1 MLSPLLDNL
10 ARAFSGLPGIGRK
23 TAQRLAIHLVSR
35 KPELAR
41 ELASALTEA
50 VEQVGHCS
58 QCRNLTEETF
68 CQICRD
74 AKRDETLL
82 CVVESPMDVV
92 AIESSGGY
100 RGRYFV
106 LFGRLSPIDGVG
118 PEQLHLDALE
128 QLVIDSPIQELILAT
143 NLTVEGEATAH
154 YISEVV
160 KRQGVSVS
168 RIAQGVPTGGELE
181 FVDGQTLGLA
191 IRGRSH
197 Y

>member
-1 MLSPLLDNL
+1 MSSPLLENL
-10 ARAFSGLPGIGRK
+10 AKSLSALPGIGRK
-23 TAQRLAIHLVSR
+23 TSQRLAIHLVSQ
-35 KPELAR
+35 KPQLAR
-41 ELASALTEA
+41 DLSAALVEA
-50 VEQVGHCS
+50 VDKVGQCDR
-58 QCRNLTEETF
+58 CRNLTEQPL
-68 CQICRD
+68 CDICRD
-74 AKRDETLL
+74 LKRDEALI

-106 LFGRLSPIDGVG
+106 LYGRLSPIDGIGPQQLQLPKLERLVG
-118 PEQLHLDALE
+118 EQPVSE
-128 QLVIDSPIQELILAT
+128 VILAT

-154 YISEVV
+154 FIAERMRARGL
-160 KRQGVSVS
+160 KVS

-191 IRGRSH
+191 IRGRAN

>member
-1 MLSPLLDNL
+1 MLSPLLDKL
-10 ARAFSGLPGIGRK
+10 ARAFAALPGIGRK
-23 TAQRLAIHLVSR
+23 TSQRLAIHLISQ
-35 KPELAR
+35 KPEVAV
-41 ELASALTEA
+41 ALSEALREA
-50 VEQVGHCS
+50 VDQVAHCS
-58 QCRNLTEETF
+58 QCRNLTEEPL

-74 AKRDETLL
+74 PKRDDSLL

-118 PEQLHLDALE
+118 PEQLHLDRLE
-128 QLVIDSPIQELILAT
+128 QLVSDLPVDEVILAT

-154 YISEVV
+154 FISEMV
-160 KRQGVSVS
+160 KRQGVRVS

-191 IRGRSH
+191 IRGRAN

>member
-10 ARAFSGLPGIGRK
+10 ARAFGALPGIGRK
-23 TAQRLAIHLVSR
+23 TAQRLAIHLVSQ
-35 KPELAR
+35 KPEVAR
-41 ELASALTEA
+41 ELSDALREA
-50 VEQVGHCS
+50 VDQVGHCE
-58 QCRNLTEETF
+58 QCRNLTEEPL
-68 CQICRD
+68 CQLCRD
-74 AKRDETLL
+74 VKRDDSTL

-92 AIESSGGY
+92 AIEASGGY

-106 LFGRLSPIDGVG
+106 LFGRLSPIDAVG
-118 PEQLHLDALE
+118 PEQLHLDSLE
-128 QLVIDSPIQELILAT
+128 QLVTDLPVEEVILAT

-154 YISEVV
+154 FISEMV
-160 KRQGVSVS
+160 KRQGIRVS

-191 IRGRSH
+191 IRGRAN